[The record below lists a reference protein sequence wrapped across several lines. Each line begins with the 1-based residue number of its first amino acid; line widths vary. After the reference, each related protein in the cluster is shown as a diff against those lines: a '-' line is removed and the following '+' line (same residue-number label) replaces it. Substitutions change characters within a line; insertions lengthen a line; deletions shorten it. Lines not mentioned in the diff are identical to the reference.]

1 MDKDNVNRMVCP
13 KCKSQNIE
21 YVDGTYRCLDCGC
34 EWRMSDDEQPK
45 TQSLTIRNSTMEF
58 LIFLAEG
65 KEQGVEVF
73 YRDENLWATQKAMSI
88 LFDVGIPDI
97 SKHLKKKFET
107 GELDRNV
114 VVSKMEIA
122 TPHGAIEGK
131 TQMSETTFYSLDAI
145 IAVGYRVNSI
155 RATQFRQW
163 ATAVLRQFAIRG
175 YVLDRK
181 RMENGTFLG
190 EDYFEHLLAEIREIR
205 LSERRFY
212 QKLTDI
218 YATAIDY
225 NRDAP
230 TTRMF
235 FRMIQNKIHFAVHG
249 RTAAELIVD
258 RADAEKEHMGLTT
271 WENAPDGKI
280 VKTDVSIAK
289 NYLKQVELDDMGR
302 IVTAVLELAESRA
315 KRHIPMT
322 MEDWAKRIDAYLS
335 SDERPL
341 LDNAGS
347 VSHEDAVLHAE
358 TEFEKYRIIQ
368 DRLFESDFDKYLG
381 ELSFINEAK
390 E

>member
-1 MDKDNVNRMVCP
+1 MVTR
-13 KCKSQNIE
+13 KE
-21 YVDGTYRCLDCGC
+21 
-34 EWRMSDDEQPK
+34 
-45 TQSLTIRNSTMEF
+45 IRNSTAEF
-58 LIFLAEG
+58 LIFQAEA
-65 KEQGVEVF
+65 KEQGIEVM
-73 YRDENLWATQKAMSI
+73 YAEDTIWCTQKAMAA
-88 LFDVGIPDI
+88 LFDVGVPAI
-97 SKHLKKKFET
+97 SKHLANVFET
-107 GELDRNV
+107 GELKEDATI
-114 VVSKMEIA
+114 SKME
-122 TPHGAIEGK
+122 TVQQEGNREVK
-131 TQMSETTFYSLDAI
+131 RMVVMYKLDAI

-163 ATAVLRQFAIRG
+163 ATSVLREFAIRG

-181 RMENGTFLG
+181 RMENGAFLG

-218 YATAIDY
+218 YATSMDY
-225 NRDAP
+225 NKDAP
-230 TTRMF
+230 TTRLF
-235 FRMIQNKIHFAVHG
+235 FKRIQNKMHYAVHQH
-249 RTAAELIVD
+249 TAAELIME

-289 NYLKQVELDDMGR
+289 NYLNEMELEDMGH
-302 IVTAVLELAESRA
+302 IVTAILDFAESRA

-341 LDNAGS
+341 LDDAGS
-347 VSHEDAVLHAE
+347 VSHEEAVLHAE

-368 DRLFESDFDKYLG
+368 DQLFQSDFDRYLG
-381 ELSFINEAK
+381 ALPFEEDNK
-390 E
+390 